1 MNPIK
6 DWIMTNAIALLAG
19 LLILALVFGF
29 VQTLRLAWVRADIA
43 ANATELQFAREAN
56 KAWKE
61 VADAAEQARAD
72 AEALRKKQAEQAADA
87 IAKAEQDKADA
98 ERDFADF
105 KRGWNTKPASCAIAL
120 TNMEAACASSL
131 SDY

>member
-6 DWIMTNAIALLAG
+6 DWIMTNAMALLAG

-29 VQTLRLAWVRADIA
+29 VQTLRLAWAKADMA
-43 ANATELQFAREAN
+43 ANATELQFARDAN
-56 KAWKE
+56 KVWQE
-61 VADAAEQARAD
+61 VADVAEQARAD

-87 IAKAEQDKADA
+87 IAQAEREKADA
-98 ERDFADF
+98 ESELDSF
-105 KRGWNTKPASCAIAL
+105 KGRWGTRPASCAIAL
-120 TNMEAACASSL
+120 TNMEAACESSL